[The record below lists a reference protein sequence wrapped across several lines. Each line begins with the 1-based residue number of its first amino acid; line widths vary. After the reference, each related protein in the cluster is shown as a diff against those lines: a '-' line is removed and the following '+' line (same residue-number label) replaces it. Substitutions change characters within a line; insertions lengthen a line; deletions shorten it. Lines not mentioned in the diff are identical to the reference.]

1 MINLPSCH
9 SWRLKK
15 IMFLTMI
22 TLYQSNI
29 ICCALRYLQVQKKC
43 LMVFFAILGLFQDST
58 KTSFVE
64 VYFFFCFSKKILYFC
79 LWWKNALSWH
89 LIHKIFKYLNQRSHV
104 FSGGYNSFFMIKVY
118 FKYWIIGVKLT
129 EMQCKGGLHWS
140 VGTTRLWDRLPF

>member
-64 VYFFFCFSKKILYFC
+64 VYFFFFCFSKKILYFC

-104 FSGGYNSFFMIKVY
+104 FSGVYNSFYDKSLFQILN
-118 FKYWIIGVKLT
+118 YWCETNRDAVQRRFAL
-129 EMQCKGGLHWS
+129 ECWNN
-140 VGTTRLWDRLPF
+140 